1 MAAKVVLKHRQL
13 HLKINQT
20 IFLYRISG
28 NYKKFTCTNGLFVC
42 KAHACTT
49 KRMQKGALF

>member
-1 MAAKVVLKHRQL
+1 MAAKVMLKHRQL